1 MKENALTLAVRNR
14 ADIADRG
21 MMRLADARL
30 HAQKKLEEQ
39 LESNQAKTAATGAEV
54 KFAEKDAEAAEN
66 SLAKT
71 KAKPP
76 AAWKLAYQS
85 IISDAK
91 AAADGT
97 DKKYDPQAI
106 RAEKFARIRA
116 RADKMTEKMKKMW
129 NIKTEPEEAAGDD
142 HDEVHNQELAKLH
155 AREADA
161 HAMDATMAAQRV
173 SHIDA
178 QMTVASAG
186 EMPGLQT
193 AMDKAKAEERAAN
206 KRAEES
212 LAKARAASSAGGAEG
227 QAVEA
232 RSEAKAA
239 QEKLKA
245 DQEHAQ
251 DELQRQAAAA
261 RQASADAQKENA
273 AEVAKAGGHAT
284 VSAPQPAAPQVDP
297 EATKAAAMKAAATEL
312 EHQGGVN
319 SHPHVRAIHTKSV
332 TAIAKDTF
340 RELIG
345 QNKMGSTFGN
355 EHVGHEEDEVRELED

>member
-1 MKENALTLAVRNR
+1 MGE
-14 ADIADRG
+14 
-21 MMRLADARL
+21 
-30 HAQKKLEEQ
+30 
-39 LESNQAKTAATGAEV
+39 
-54 KFAEKDAEAAEN
+54 
-66 SLAKT
+66 
-71 KAKPP
+71 KPP
-76 AAWKLAYQS
+76 AAWKQAYQS
-85 IISDAK
+85 IVSDAK
-91 AAADGT
+91 GAADGT
-97 DKKYDPQAI
+97 DNKKYDPQAI

-116 RADKMTEKMKKMW
+116 RADAMTKKMKKMW
-129 NIKTEPEEAAGDD
+129 DIKTEPDEAAGDD
-142 HDEVHNQELAKLH
+142 HDEVHNQEIAKMH
-155 AREADA
+155 ARQADA

-178 QMTVASAG
+178 QMAVANPG

-212 LAKARAASSAGGAEG
+212 LAKAKAASSAGGAEG

-239 QEKLKA
+239 
-245 DQEHAQ
+245 
-251 DELQRQAAAA
+251 
-261 RQASADAQKENA
+261 
-273 AEVAKAGGHAT
+273 EVAKAGGHAT
-284 VSAPQPAAPQVDP
+284 VSAPQPVAPQEDP

-312 EHQGGVN
+312 EHQGGIN

-355 EHVGHEEDEVRELED
+355 EQVGQEETRS

>member
-1 MKENALTLAVRNR
+1 M
-14 ADIADRG
+14 G
-21 MMRLADARL
+21 
-30 HAQKKLEEQ
+30 
-39 LESNQAKTAATGAEV
+39 
-54 KFAEKDAEAAEN
+54 
-66 SLAKT
+66 
-71 KAKPP
+71 KPP

-129 NIKTEPEEAAGDD
+129 DIKTEPEEAAGDD

-161 HAMDATMAAQRV
+161 HAMDTTMAAQRV

-212 LAKARAASSAGGAEG
+212 LA
-227 QAVEA
+227 EA

-261 RQASADAQKENA
+261 MQASADAQKENA

-284 VSAPQPAAPQVDP
+284 VSAPQPVAPQEDP

-312 EHQGGVN
+312 EHQGGIN